1 MIEFALY
8 LIIIFVL
15 GFIGL
20 TMQSAIKKR
29 TVPQPNELTTQFSG
43 VSAVESVEQAP
54 RFVRSVKNS
63 HWHRHTFERPRRK
76 VRR

>member
-1 MIEFALY
+1 MIEFIIY
-8 LIIIFVL
+8 LVVIFAL

-20 TMQSAIKKR
+20 TVQSAIKKR

-54 RFVRSVKNS
+54 RFTKPVKNS

-76 VRR
+76 AKR